1 MKKLLSVL
9 LATMMAFAAVTVTTI
24 SAFAADTTV
33 ASPETTVLNI
43 EKIGYVNGVASRLV
57 SYYAAENDPTQITFT
72 YTGSGELVGWEFPE
86 LTEDK
91 EYEVVSEEGNSIT
104 VQLINGYEGRVIAN
118 AIVEENGTTG
128 TAEETTSA
136 TGTSEATK
144 AEKTTAK
151 KSESSESPNTGS
163 AAAAGIAL
171 AGAGAAVLIALRKK
185 DTE

>member
-24 SAFAADTTV
+24 SAFAADTSV
-33 ASPETTVLNI
+33 ASPETTVVTI
-43 EKIGYVNGVASRLV
+43 EKIGYVNGAPSKLV
-57 SYYAAENDPTQITFT
+57 TYSADENDPTCITFT
-72 YTGSGELVGWEFPE
+72 YTGTGRLIGWEFPE

-104 VQLINGYEGRVIAN
+104 VQLINGYTGRVIAN

-128 TAEETTSA
+128 ASEE
-136 TGTSEATK
+136 
-144 AEKTTAK
+144 TTAK
-151 KSESSESPNTGS
+151 KSEASESPATGS

-185 DTE
+185 DAE

>member
-24 SAFAADTTV
+24 SAFAADTSV
-33 ASPETTVLNI
+33 ASPETTVVTI
-43 EKIGYVNGVASRLV
+43 EKIGYVNGAPSKLV
-57 SYYAAENDPTQITFT
+57 TYSADENDPTCITFT
-72 YTGSGELVGWEFPE
+72 YKGTGRLIGWEFPE

-104 VQLINGYEGRVIAN
+104 VQLINGYTGRVIAN

-128 TAEETTSA
+128 ASEE
-136 TGTSEATK
+136 
-144 AEKTTAK
+144 TTAK
-151 KSESSESPNTGS
+151 KSESSESPATGS

-185 DTE
+185 DAE

>member
-9 LATMMAFAAVTVTTI
+9 LAAMMAFAAVSVTTI
-24 SAFAADTTV
+24 SAFAADTNV
-33 ASPETTVLNI
+33 SSPETTVLTI
-43 EKIGYVNGVASRLV
+43 EKIGYVNGVASKLV
-57 SYYAAENDPTQITFT
+57 TYSAAENDPTQITFT
-72 YTGSGELVGWEFPE
+72 YTGSGKLVGWEFPE

-104 VQLINGYEGRVIAN
+104 VQLINGYTGRVIAN

-128 TAEETTSA
+128 TAEVT
-136 TGTSEATK
+136 EA
-144 AEKTTAK
+144 TTAK
-151 KSESSESPNTGS
+151 KSESSESPATGS

-185 DTE
+185 DAE

>member
-24 SAFAADTTV
+24 SAFAADTSV
-33 ASPETTVLNI
+33 ASPETTVVTI
-43 EKIGYVNGVASRLV
+43 EKIGYVNGAPSKLV
-57 SYYAAENDPTQITFT
+57 TYSADENDPTCITFT
-72 YTGSGELVGWEFPE
+72 YTGTGRLIGWEFPE

-104 VQLINGYEGRVIAN
+104 VQLINGYTGRVIAN

-128 TAEETTSA
+128 ASEETTAEE
-136 TGTSEATK
+136 
-144 AEKTTAK
+144 TTAK
-151 KSESSESPNTGS
+151 KSESSESPATGS

-185 DTE
+185 DAE